1 MQPTPAEQL
10 HPAETQMLLS
20 GNPFLLDRNAPPP
33 PPTGSSGGGQ
43 EGLPDL
49 SRRREEVRL
58 AHRAQPPAQVDH
70 VPAAGR
76 KEL

>member
-10 HPAETQMLLS
+10 HPPETQMLLS
-20 GNPFLLDRNAPPP
+20 GNPFLLDHNAPPP
-33 PPTGSSGGGQ
+33 GSSGGGQ

-49 SRRREEVRL
+49 SRRREEERL
-58 AHRAQPPAQVDH
+58 AHRAQPPAQVVH

-76 KEL
+76 EEL